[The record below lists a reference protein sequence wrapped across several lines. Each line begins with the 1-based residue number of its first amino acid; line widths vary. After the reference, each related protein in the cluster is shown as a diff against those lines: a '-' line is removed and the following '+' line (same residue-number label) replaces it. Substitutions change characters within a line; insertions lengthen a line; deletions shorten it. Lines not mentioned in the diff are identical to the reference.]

1 MTTKDEDIF
10 CSTLLQLMN
19 AIRLELHNLNDNIEL
34 SAKNKEVKNIEHK
47 A

>member
-1 MTTKDEDIF
+1 MTTNDEITF
-10 CSTLLQLMN
+10 CNNLLQLMN
-19 AIRLELHNLNDNIEL
+19 AICLELHSLNENIKL